1 MRWRSAAKREASSP
15 PAAARTSTITS
26 LSAKGSFGSRASR
39 RFSLRGSTGAC
50 GLRVAAFRD
59 DAAGAVQRVAE
70 AAQLAVYRH
79 DVLQRG
85 VLAGER
91 LQPLV
96 VAGQFGA
103 GGAAGRGPPPRFF
116 SRRGWL

>member
-1 MRWRSAAKREASSP
+1 MPRASSS
-15 PAAARTSTITS
+15 AS
-26 LSAKGSFGSRASR
+26 L
-39 RFSLRGSTGAC
+39 
-50 GLRVAAFRD
+50 
-59 DAAGAVQRVAE
+59 E
-70 AAQLAVYRH
+70 AAQLAVYRD

-103 GGAAGRGPPPRFF
+103 GHLAAQLFV
-116 SRRGWL
+116 SRLNGGKFVQHFRIARTPA